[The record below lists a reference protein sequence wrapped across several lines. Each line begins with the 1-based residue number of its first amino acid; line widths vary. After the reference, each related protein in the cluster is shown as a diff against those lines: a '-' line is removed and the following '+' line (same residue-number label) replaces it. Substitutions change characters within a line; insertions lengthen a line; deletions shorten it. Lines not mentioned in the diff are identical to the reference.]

1 MKIFVLGAGR
11 MGSVVAM
18 DLASSGDADGSI
30 EIGVGDIDIERA
42 RAVAMKYQGQAF
54 KADVTKSDELA
65 ETIRGYDA
73 VVNASWYEFNLQVM
87 KACFKAGCDYND
99 LGGLFH
105 TTQKQLELDDE
116 AKKAGISAIV
126 GGGESP
132 GITNVMARLC
142 SEDLSTIDKVAIY
155 AGVKERPKQKSYSD
169 LAFPFSV
176 STVIDE
182 YSKKPVEFLNRK
194 FVELPPLSGAEK
206 VKFPDPV
213 GENVVHYSIHSEPA
227 TLPFTLGK
235 GVKNVEF
242 KLGISEVMSNALRPL
257 IDMGFVS
264 EEKIP
269 INGSVISPKEF
280 LVNFFNK
287 TKPAA
292 TNNESERFVCLR
304 AVASGSGKRKKTRVK
319 ADLICGP
326 KKKLGLNNAT
336 AYLTGTSASI
346 FAQLLAKDKVGD
358 KGVIAPES
366 AVDPSIF
373 LSELERRKIHISK
386 TVSRF

>member
-18 DLASSGDADGSI
+18 DLALSSANNGI
-30 EIGVGDIDIERA
+30 EIGIGDIDFERA
-42 RAVAMKYQGQAF
+42 RAVAKKYKGNPV
-54 KADVTKSDELA
+54 KVDITKSDDFVKAL
-65 ETIRGYDA
+65 RGYDA

-105 TTQKQLELDDE
+105 TTQKQLALDSE

-132 GITNVMARLC
+132 GITNVMARFC
-142 SEDLSTIDKVAIY
+142 AEDFDSIDDVAIY
-155 AGVKERPKQKSYSD
+155 AGAKERPKQKSYSD
-169 LAFPFSV
+169 LVFPFSV

-182 YSKKPVEFLNRK
+182 YSKNPVEFLKGK
-194 FVELPPLSGAEK
+194 FVELPPLSGTEQI
-206 VKFPDPV
+206 KFPEPV
-213 GENVVHYSIHSEPA
+213 GVNTVHYSIHSEPA
-227 TLPFTLGK
+227 TLPFTLGR
-235 GVKNVEF
+235 GVRNVEF
-242 KLGISEVMSNALRPL
+242 KLGVSEAMFDTLRPL

-269 INGSVISPKEF
+269 INGTAISPKEF

-287 TKPAA
+287 MKPAGG
-292 TNNESERFVCLR
+292 TESDRFVCLR
-304 AVASGSGKRKKTRVK
+304 AVVSGSKGRKKKAMVK

-326 KKKLGLNNAT
+326 KKKFGLNNAT
-336 AYLTGTSASI
+336 AYLTGTAGSI
-346 FAQLLAKDKVGD
+346 FGQLLARGKVRE

-366 AVDPSIF
+366 ALDSAIF
-373 LSELERRKIHISK
+373 ISELEKRKVRISK
-386 TVSRF
+386 ETR